1 MSRQVYEIQCQV
13 EEALHHVKKSKE
25 ILDMWMNLIPGDEA
39 REGESIRVAIV
50 MDQVIEA
57 ISCLKKAEDMGAE
70 EMGAIKTGGTK

>member
-1 MSRQVYEIQCQV
+1 MSRQVYEIQCKV

-25 ILDMWMNLIPGDEA
+25 ILDMWLNLIPNDEA

-57 ISCLKKAEDMGAE
+57 ISCLKKAEEIGAS
-70 EMGAIKTGGTK
+70 KTGGTE

>member
-1 MSRQVYEIQCQV
+1 MSRQVYDIQCQV

-25 ILDMWMNLIPGDEA
+25 ILDMWLNLIPNDEA

-57 ISCLKKAEDMGAE
+57 ISCLKKAEAMGSN
-70 EMGAIKTGGTK
+70 KTGEAR

>member
-25 ILDMWMNLIPGDEA
+25 ILDMWLNLIPNDEA

-57 ISCLKKAEDMGAE
+57 ISCLNKAEAMGSN
-70 EMGAIKTGGTK
+70 KTGEAR

>member
-1 MSRQVYEIQCQV
+1 MSRQVYEIQIQV

-25 ILDMWMNLIPGDEA
+25 ILDMWLNLIPNDEA

-57 ISCLKKAEDMGAE
+57 ISCLKKAEDMGA
-70 EMGAIKTGGTK
+70 IKTGGTK

>member
-1 MSRQVYEIQCQV
+1 MSRQVYEIQCKV

-25 ILDMWMNLIPGDEA
+25 ILDMWLNLIPNDEA

-57 ISCLKKAEDMGAE
+57 ISCLKKAE
-70 EMGAIKTGGTK
+70 EMGVSKTGETK